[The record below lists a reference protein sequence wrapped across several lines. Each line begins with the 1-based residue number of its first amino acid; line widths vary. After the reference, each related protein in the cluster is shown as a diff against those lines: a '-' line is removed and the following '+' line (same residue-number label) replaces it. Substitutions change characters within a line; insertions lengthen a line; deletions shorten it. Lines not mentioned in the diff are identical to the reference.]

1 MSRNSKIF
9 FLLLGC
15 MSCTLLPMEKKSTQ
29 PQSKEHPEDIV
40 TWVTNK
46 SRLIAQALTTH
57 RCPTKSTDG
66 LLTIIIASVLEMSPQ
81 QTFFSD
87 LNHDNF
93 LQAILLLNNKIAE
106 LYGIS
111 VTDEDVRCAI
121 MHSSQAY
128 DHGVIGFKDP
138 LPALQKHI
146 YQEPVELLFSWR
158 QLSQYA
164 FGTNMWGPYCFS
176 NEWERDR
183 IMLADLFN
191 CLVENPKDE
200 RPLLRAILA
209 RLPKLSW
216 AMEHYEINQ
225 ALEETLVEKHHM
237 QSLAEITGYC
247 NQRSQ
252 ELDKTEVSVGEDMES
267 LS

>member
-1 MSRNSKIF
+1 MSLNSKIF

-15 MSCTLLPMEKKSTQ
+15 MSGTLLAMEEESAL
-29 PQSKEHPEDIV
+29 PQSKEQAEDII
-40 TWVTNK
+40 TWATTK
-46 SRLIAQALTTH
+46 SRLIARTLTTR
-57 RCPTKSTDG
+57 RCLTKSTDG
-66 LLTIIIASVLEMSPQ
+66 LLTIAIASVLEMPPQ

-87 LNHDNF
+87 LDHDNF
-93 LQAILLLNNKIAE
+93 LQAILLLNNKIAK
-106 LYGIS
+106 LYQIS

-128 DHGVIGFKDP
+128 DHEVIGFKDP
-138 LPALQKHI
+138 LPTLQKHI
-146 YQEPVELLFSWR
+146 YQETVELLFSWR

-191 CLVENPKDE
+191 DLVEKPKDE

-209 RLPKLSW
+209 RLSKLNW

-225 ALEETLVEKHHM
+225 ELEETLVKKYHM
-237 QSLAEITGYC
+237 QSLAKITAYC
-247 NQRSQ
+247 DQRSQ
-252 ELDKTEVSVGEDMES
+252 ELGKTEVGVGDDMES